1 MEQRLIDTL
10 ERIERQ
16 KAVNQLRLERGNRP
30 IHPALIPQKHAKSQR
45 EMSAGNR

>member
-1 MEQRLIDTL
+1 MEQRLIDTI

-30 IHPALIPQKHAKSQR
+30 IHQALIPQNIGKNNGK
-45 EMSAGNR
+45 